1 MKLKFFK
8 TLIFFIN
15 FLFFIF
21 PSFSLALKFSEIF
34 PNPEGKDFKKEWI
47 EIYNETS
54 SLDLYQWKIKD
65 KAGKIFEIKK
75 HLFLKKGEFLVIFP
89 NPKLILNNQNE
100 TLYLIDPQGK
110 IIDKVGFQEKIPEGF
125 SWCLKDGFW
134 KVCLPTKG
142 KENKFF
148 QKREE
153 ALLNQNFEEKNS
165 LNKTSLYFFLFSSL
179 ISAFGAFFFAKKLYF
194 LLPKK

>member
-8 TLIFFIN
+8 TLIFSLIFS
-15 FLFFIF
+15 FFIF

-89 NPKLILNNQNE
+89 NPKLTINNQNE
-100 TLYLIDPQGK
+100 ILYLIDPQGK
-110 IIDKVGFQEKIPEGF
+110 VVDKVSFQEKIPEGV
-125 SWCLKDGFW
+125 SLCLKESSW
-134 KVCLPTKG
+134 KFCLPTQG
-142 KENKFF
+142 KENRIF
-148 QKREE
+148 QKKEE

>member
-8 TLIFFIN
+8 ILIFSLIFS
-15 FLFFIF
+15 FFIF
-21 PSFSLALKFSEIF
+21 SSPSLALKFSEIF
-34 PNPEGKDFKKEWI
+34 PNPEGKDLKKEWI

-75 HLFLKKGEFLVIFP
+75 HLFLKKGEFWVIFP
-89 NPKLILNNQNE
+89 NPKLLINNQEE
-100 TLYLIDPQGK
+100 TLYLIDPQGEIVDK
-110 IIDKVGFQEKIPEGF
+110 ISFQEKIPEGF
-125 SWCLKDGFW
+125 SWCLKDSSW
-134 KVCLPTKG
+134 KICPPTKG

-148 QKREE
+148 QKRKE